1 MHKTCGKGGWH
12 FKMNI
17 HEIITSYNKE
27 HIPFSGTIRMTEQD
41 QVNFEQGYGYAN
53 RSEQIKNEV
62 STRFGIA
69 SGSKI
74 FTAVAVLQL
83 IEMGRL
89 TLDTRLCDCSAY
101 PFPNFDPAIT
111 VRHLLTHSSGIPD
124 YFDEEVMHDYSV
136 LWTDLPMYS
145 MTTIAAFLP
154 LFEKKTMKFVPG
166 ERFSYSNAGYILLGW
181 IVEQMTGMRFQDYVV
196 QHVFRRC
203 GMTDTAYDRLDQLP
217 SQTAVGYIEEE
228 GGWCSNIYA
237 LPVVGGPDGG
247 AFTTVHDMEKF
258 WHALLSC
265 ELLSKAMTDE
275 MLAPQIGAH
284 DCIHYG
290 YGVWMTVL
298 DQEIIKYY
306 VMGSDPGI
314 AMMSSVYPKWSAQ
327 LHILSNNGSG
337 TGAITRSIEEH
348 LYHRM
353 K

>member
-1 MHKTCGKGGWH
+1 
-12 FKMNI
+12 MNI
-17 HEIITSYNKE
+17 HEIITSYNNDYK
-27 HIPFSGTIRMTEQD
+27 PFSGTIRMIEQD
-41 QVNFEQGYGYAN
+41 QVIFEQGYGYAN
-53 RSEQIKNEV
+53 RSEQLKNEAN
-62 STRFGIA
+62 TRFGIA

-74 FTAVAVLQL
+74 FTAVTVLQL
-83 IEMGRL
+83 IEKGRL
-89 TLDTRLCDCSAY
+89 TLDTRLCDCGADR
-101 PFPNFDPAIT
+101 FPNFDPAIT

-124 YFDEEVMHDYSV
+124 YFDEEVMHDYSE

-154 LFEKKTMKFVPG
+154 LFETKTMKFVPG

-217 SQTAVGYIEEE
+217 ARTAVGYIEEGE
-228 GGWCSNIYA
+228 VWRSNIYA
-237 LPVVGGPDGG
+237 LPIVGGPDGG

-258 WHALLSC
+258 WHALLNC
-265 ELLSKAMTDE
+265 ELLSKAMTNE
-275 MLAPQIGAH
+275 MLTPQIGVDAH
-284 DCIHYG
+284 IHYG

-298 DQEIIKYY
+298 HQEIFKYY
-306 VMGSDPGI
+306 VMGNDPGLE
-314 AMMSSVYPKWSAQ
+314 MTSSVYPKWSAQ
-327 LHILSNNGSG
+327 CHILSNNGSG
-337 TGAITRSIEEH
+337 AGAITRSIDES